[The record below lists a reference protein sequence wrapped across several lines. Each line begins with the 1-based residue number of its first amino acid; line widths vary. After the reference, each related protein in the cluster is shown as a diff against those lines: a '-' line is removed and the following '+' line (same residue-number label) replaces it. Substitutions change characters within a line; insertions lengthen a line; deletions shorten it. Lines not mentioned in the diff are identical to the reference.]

1 MLCCGSFHLNF
12 FFHKKIMFSNYFKV
26 GIKLI
31 GSNLGS
37 RCDFPI
43 LFSSANRYVIFP
55 CNFECIQVNWR
66 VEITSPQQLVSVGH
80 RKLCCNGFFKG
91 HFAFVEMLI
100 LYFKCSVR
108 VLSMT

>member
-12 FFHKKIMFSNYFKV
+12 FYHKKIMFSNYFKV

-80 RKLCCNGFFKG
+80 RKLCYNGS
-91 HFAFVEMLI
+91 LRDI
-100 LYFKCSVR
+100 LHLWKCLYCTSSVQ
-108 VLSMT
+108 LEFCP